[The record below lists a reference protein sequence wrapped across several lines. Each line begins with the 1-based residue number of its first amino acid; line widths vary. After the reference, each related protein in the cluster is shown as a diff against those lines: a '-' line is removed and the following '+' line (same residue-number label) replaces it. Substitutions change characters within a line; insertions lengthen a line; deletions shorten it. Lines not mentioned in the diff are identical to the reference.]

1 MGNSLGITQDGL
13 KAALDIKDNYKK
25 KRPILVP
32 GEDSRLLM
40 PENLLNHN
48 IDLSGIED
56 PLPLAM
62 MATRDPE
69 GPMALAAVARLC
81 PLGRKTKLIAGV
93 AEIVGETSKHELVKE
108 CLKFVNER
116 AFEPESIVRVRR
128 HASKVIVE
136 SRQQYTAALRE
147 NLHCLLEG
155 SIAPRQF
162 VREFFELTEAG
173 NMRHDIRHKLVSS
186 LLLSGNVRPSV
197 KFMMLENLERMPKAV
212 RLSIVSAVL
221 KAEPTRHSEIIK
233 EELRYIVT
241 QQNLLRDVH

>member
-1 MGNSLGITQDGL
+1 MKNSLGISQDGL
-13 KAALDIKDNYKK
+13 KSALGIKDDYRN
-25 KRPILVP
+25 KRPIMVP
-32 GEDSRLLM
+32 DDEQRMLA

-48 IDLSGIED
+48 IDLRGIED

-62 MATRDPE
+62 MGTRDPE
-69 GPMALAAVARLC
+69 APMALAAVARLL
-81 PLGRKTKLIAGV
+81 PLCRKTKLIAGV
-93 AEIVGETSKHELVKE
+93 TQIVGETSKHDLVKE
-108 CLKFVNER
+108 CLGYVTEH
-116 AFEPESIVRVRR
+116 AFEPEAIIRVRR
-128 HASKVIVE
+128 HASRFIVQT
-136 SRQQYTAALRE
+136 RQQYTAALRE

-197 KFMMLENLERMPKAV
+197 KFMMLENLERMAKPV
-212 RLSIVSAVL
+212 RLAIVSAVL
-221 KAEPTRHSEIIK
+221 KAEPTRHTEIIK
-233 EELRYIVT
+233 EELRYMAT